1 MISPVSAIEAI
12 EKAMEGVTVE
22 EWIVNGDR
30 FSVETD
36 ATFIPDQKVIALCAT
51 GEGAMAR
58 ALYIAACSP
67 DRMRGVLS
75 LARQAEAL
83 QRENAE
89 LREALKPFA
98 HAAQFYDPPENDDC
112 HVAWGHDFTIGSI
125 RRARALLGG
134 ENAE

>member
-1 MISPVSAIEAI
+1 
-12 EKAMEGVTVE
+12 MECVTVE

-51 GEGAMAR
+51 GDGAMAR

-67 DRMRGVLS
+67 NRMREVLAFARAHEQ
-75 LARQAEAL
+75 LAIANGERAKEEYHRAEAAERQAEAL
-83 QRENAE
+83 QRVNAE

-98 HAAQFYDPPENDDC
+98 AVEPVSISTSD
-112 HVAWGHDFTIGSI
+112 GHISSNAF

-134 ENAE
+134 E